1 MKGLVFT
8 KPFFY
13 VFEDLRLTYFK
24 ILRLIITNV
33 TLSGV
38 EVFFVLK

>member
-24 ILRLIITNV
+24 ILRLIV